1 MEDNANIGSVSGPTA
16 DKTLTEEGDPA
27 APKKAPPASM
37 SLVEPRLRNL
47 YLQFYKESYYV
58 PSVLDLKTK
67 ELIAI
72 GVSLASKCEGCLDG
86 HLRKAL
92 ELGITK
98 EEISDAIVVAIGIAA
113 AGMMDFSDK
122 AAIRLDLHHFE

>member
-1 MEDNANIGSVSGPTA
+1 MDDNANVGSENGPTA
-16 DKTLTEEGDPA
+16 ENTTPEEGGTVT
-27 APKKAPPASM
+27 PKKSPPASM

-47 YLQFYKESYYV
+47 YLQFYKESYFV
-58 PSVLDLKTK
+58 PSALDLKTK

-72 GVSLASKCEGCLDG
+72 GVSLATRCEGCLEG

-98 EEISDAIVVAIGIAA
+98 EEISDAIVVAIGIGA
-113 AGMMDFSDK
+113 AGVMDFSDK
-122 AAIRLDLHHFE
+122 ASIKLDLHHFE